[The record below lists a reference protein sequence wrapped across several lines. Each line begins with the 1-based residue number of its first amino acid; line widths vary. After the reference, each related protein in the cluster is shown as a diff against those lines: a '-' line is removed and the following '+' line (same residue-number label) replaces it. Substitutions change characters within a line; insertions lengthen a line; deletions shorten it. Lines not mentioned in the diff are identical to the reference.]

1 MKQKHHSSVVRTK
14 KTLLKCGQN
23 ITQTWVAC
31 KLSLNKL
38 VQCSSAVFVRLVQ
51 LRELNAH
58 IQVQS
63 KHITI
68 ITFTSQGSII
78 PKEPGK
84 NSPDERSWKAR
95 LK

>member
-1 MKQKHHSSVVRTK
+1 MYRT
-14 KTLLKCGQN
+14 
-23 ITQTWVAC
+23 
-31 KLSLNKL
+31 SLKL
-38 VQCSSAVFVRLVQ
+38 VSLVKQSEQTCTMQYCCTYIVLVRLVQ
-51 LRELNAH
+51 LGELKAH

-68 ITFTSQGSII
+68 TFTSHGSII

-84 NSPDERSWKAR
+84 NSPAERSWKAR